1 MSVNKKLILIIED
14 NKDMQSLLVNIF
26 EEEGFRTLIA
36 DNGETAINMFD
47 DLNIDVMLLDKRLPD
62 IDGFSIISQARD
74 LGLDSKIVLLTA
86 YGDPA
91 IQKRALDLGADA
103 YMTKPFNNF
112 ELISLVK
119 QIVG

>member
-86 YGDPA
+86 YGDPS
-91 IQKRALDLGADA
+91 IQRTALDLGADA